1 MLRHLVVFLPGIMGS
16 ILQKDGRDVWAP
28 SRQALWTLFETGGN
42 ALTELQVAGE
52 DGRTD
57 DLGDGIRADRLVRD
71 TVLQVPRLIEHS
83 GYGPLLDQ
91 LPEFLEIRPGS
102 VLAPRDEASF
112 YPFPYD
118 WRRDNRVSAR
128 RLQRFVEN
136 QLPRWRDWSGAQ
148 DAKVIL
154 IGHSMGGL
162 VARYYVEVLGGW
174 KHTLALIT
182 IGSPHRGSL
191 GALDMLSNGI
201 PKLKR
206 IFDVGQL
213 VRSFESAYQLL
224 PTYRALQVDD
234 DYLRV
239 VEAPALPNIDPA
251 RAAAARQDFF
261 EAMRLAR
268 EVHLNEPGYD
278 PNLLVPWV
286 GTRQETWQSA
296 RLQDGRITASYAAP
310 PGLAPELADGD
321 GTVPRISAIPAALEG
336 KRLERFAAERHG
348 WLTNNP
354 MCLDPLLQTIRQIGA
369 GRSSTDFHGSVD
381 GVGGA
386 SIGLG
391 LEGLFACDETP
402 TAILRVY
409 EARRPMVLRVSLQPT
424 APECPRQTLDLTL
437 QPDESRTVAFETLA
451 PGQYVLT
458 VSPADRF
465 SPGPPPVHG
474 VFEVLP

>member
-1 MLRHLVVFLPGIMGS
+1 MLRHLVVFLPGILGT

-28 SRQALWTLFETGGN
+28 SRQALWTLFETCGDSIRD
-42 ALTELQVAGE
+42 LQVVGE
-52 DGRTD
+52 DNESD
-57 DLGDGIRADRLVRD
+57 DLGDGIRADRPVRD
-71 TVLQVPRLIEHS
+71 TLFQIPRLIEHS
-83 GYGPLLDQ
+83 GYGPLLDL
-91 LPEFLEIRPGS
+91 LPEYLEIKTGS
-102 VLAPRDEASF
+102 VHAPQDEASF

-128 RLQRFVEN
+128 RLQRFVET
-136 QLPRWRDWSGAQ
+136 QLPRWRHWSGAR

-182 IGSPHRGSL
+182 VGTPHRGAL
-191 GALDMLSNGI
+191 GALDILSNGI

-206 IFDVGQL
+206 IFDIGPWA
-213 VRSFESAYQLL
+213 RSFESVYQLL

-234 DYLRV
+234 AYMRV
-239 VEAPALPNIDPA
+239 VEAPALPNIDAA
-251 RAAAARQDFF
+251 RAAVARQDFF

-268 EVHLNEPGYD
+268 EAHLNEPSYD
-278 PNLLVPWV
+278 RNLLVPWV

-296 RLQDGRITASYAAP
+296 RLQDGRITAGYAAP
-310 PGLAPELADGD
+310 PGLRPELADGD

-336 KRLERFAAERHG
+336 QRLERFAAERHG

-369 GRSSTDFHGSVD
+369 GRSSTDFHGSVE

-391 LEGLFACDETP
+391 LEGLFARDETP
-402 TAILRVY
+402 TATLRLH
-409 EARRPMVLRVSLQPT
+409 EARRALTLRIAVRPT
-424 APECPRQTLDLTL
+424 APEAPRQSLDLTL
-437 QPDESRTVAFETLA
+437 RPDESRTVPIEDLA
-451 PGQYVLT
+451 PGQYALT
-458 VSPADRF
+458 VSSADAV
-465 SPGPPPVHG
+465 GPRPHPVHG